1 MWGEMNIGLT
11 DHGANVSSNLST
23 DTWMADDENL
33 VSLPKGSVALCH
45 LFIQLQFFSFLLI
58 YKTKCIPLCFNMIFC
73 NYFAIV
79 SHVLQINKTLADLK
93 STCPTSNFFT

>member
-1 MWGEMNIGLT
+1 MNLDAHRQPRQSITNLRNNVMSGNWKTSEEEEFMWGEMNIGLT

-58 YKTKCIPLCFNMIFC
+58 YKTKCIPL
-73 NYFAIV
+73 
-79 SHVLQINKTLADLK
+79 
-93 STCPTSNFFT
+93 